1 MNPNTRT
8 DLGDAVSWLGA
19 VNTALGTLTVM
30 LFPLALPIIILTV
43 AFVVPL
49 LLLAIPLAIPVGVV
63 LLIRRIA
70 RSLSARAARAPERYS
85 QGRSGSWRAAPGPQA
100 H

>member
-8 DLGDAVSWLGA
+8 DSADVISWIGGA
-19 VNTALGTLTVM
+19 NTALGTLSVM
-30 LFPLALPIIILTV
+30 LFPLALPLIILTV

-49 LLLAIPLAIPVGVV
+49 LLLAIPLAIPVGIV

-70 RSLSARAARAPERYS
+70 RSLSARAARAPEQYP

-100 H
+100 

>member
-8 DLGDAVSWLGA
+8 DIADALSWLGA
-19 VNTALGTLTVM
+19 ANTALGTLSVM

-43 AFVVPL
+43 AFVAPL

-63 LLIRRIA
+63 LLIRRLV
-70 RSLSARAARAPERYS
+70 RSLSARSARAPERHS
-85 QGRSGSWRAAPGPQA
+85 SGRSGSWRAAPGPQA
-100 H
+100 R